1 MFGLGT
7 PELIVILVIALLV
20 FGPSKLPDLGKALGR
35 SIAEF
40 KKASED
46 FKESVEAEMR
56 DTGKA
61 VSPPESEDDKKRQ
74 EKKEKDGNA

>member
-7 PELIVILVIALLV
+7 PELIVILVIALLL

-46 FKESVEAEMR
+46 FKESGEAEMR
-56 DTGKA
+56 ETGKA
-61 VSPPESEDDKKRQ
+61 VSTQESEDEKKRQ